1 MKLKNPIKAT
11 ISFVLVIIMI
21 CSLSIPIYADD
32 NVPPTVTPR
41 WTSIATMDLVMGFY
55 DNEGIVAATARKQ
68 STASHIVGALYLY
81 KWNGSTY
88 EYIDDVWGSKT
99 VGTLAVSIDFV
110 AEKGVQY
117 KAVWVVVAYTD
128 GVGETE
134 TITYYETCK

>member
-1 MKLKNPIKAT
+1 MKGNNAT
-11 ISFVLVIIMI
+11 KIIISLLLSIIML
-21 CSLSIPIYADD
+21 CSLPISAFAALREET
-32 NVPPTVTPR
+32 TVQPR
-41 WTSIATMDLVMGFY
+41 WTSIFTMDLVMGFY

-99 VGTLAVSIDFV
+99 VGTLALSIDFV